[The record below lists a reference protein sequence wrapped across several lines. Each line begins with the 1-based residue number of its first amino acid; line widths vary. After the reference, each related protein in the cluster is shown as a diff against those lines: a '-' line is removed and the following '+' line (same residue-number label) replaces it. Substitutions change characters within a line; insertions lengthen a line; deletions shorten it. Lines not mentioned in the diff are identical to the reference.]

1 MVKPEA
7 EEEEEEE
14 NVTATATS
22 NNDETVVVVS
32 DEEIKK
38 IVGFAIA
45 QNPLVYKRLADI

>member
-7 EEEEEEE
+7 EDAVKGEEE
-14 NVTATATS
+14 NLTTTAAKES
-22 NNDETVVVVS
+22 AVVS

-45 QNPLVYKRLADI
+45 ENPLVYKRLADI